1 MNRYYDNH
9 FQKEVVTIYPGE
21 FYSTKGNEMIS
32 TVLGSCVSIVLYDE
46 KNCVGGINHFM
57 LAKSNATSESSTSNV
72 ATDKKL
78 GKFGEY
84 AIDLLIDDLKKKGGI
99 FENFEA
105 KVFGG
110 GNIFNIQDIDS
121 QVGNV
126 NSKFAFEY
134 LKKLGIPIIKSDTGG
149 NLPRKIFFDPETR
162 KVFMKYIDNHHISEN
177 TKKSKNKKNDEDD
190 CIEKLGKQE
199 EELDA
204 EIKKRLHASMKIEL
218 KAVKNLFE
226 EDD

>member
-1 MNRYYDNH
+1 MNKYFDNH
-9 FQKEVVTIYPGE
+9 FQKNVVTIYPGE
-21 FYSTKGNEMIS
+21 YYSTKDDEMIS

-46 KNCVGGINHFM
+46 KNNVGGINHFM
-57 LAKSNATSESSTSNV
+57 LARDSKGELEDSQ
-72 ATDKKL
+72 TDKKL

-84 AIDLLIDDLKKKGGI
+84 AIDLLIEDIKKKGGV

-110 GNIFNIQDIDS
+110 GNIFNLPDIDS

-134 LKKLGIPIIKSDTGG
+134 LKKLGIPVVKSDTGG
-149 NLPRKIFFDPETR
+149 NYPRKIYFDPSTR
-162 KVFMKYIDNHHISEN
+162 KVYMKYIINNHSNEEDSKQSV
-177 TKKSKNKKNDEDD
+177 KKKDYIDFLQEKEKELETEIKNKV
-190 CIEKLGKQE
+190 
-199 EELDA
+199 
-204 EIKKRLHASMKIEL
+204 RASMKIEL
-218 KAVKNLFE
+218 KTVKNLFE

>member
-1 MNRYYDNH
+1 MNRYFDNH
-9 FQKEVVTIYPGE
+9 FQREVVTIYPGE
-21 FYSTKGNEMIS
+21 FYSTKENEMIS

-57 LAKSNATSESSTSNV
+57 LAKDSSNSENQ
-72 ATDKKL
+72 DENKKL

-84 AIDLLIDDLKKKGGI
+84 AIDLLIEDLKQKGGEI
-99 FENFEA
+99 ENFEA

-110 GNIFNIQDIDS
+110 GNIFNMPDVDS

-134 LKKLGIPIIKSDTGG
+134 LQKLNIPVVKSDTGG
-149 NLPRKIFFDPETR
+149 ILPRKIFFDPTTR
-162 KVFMKYIDNHHISEN
+162 KVFMKYIDNHHV
-177 TKKSKNKKNDEDD
+177 KNGKNE
-190 CIEKLGKQE
+190 CIENLEKE
-199 EELDA
+199 EEALA
-204 EIKKRLHASMKIEL
+204 QKIRKSRLQL
-218 KAVKNLFE
+218 KTVKNLFE